1 MTTPL
6 TAEPTLT
13 DPLRRE
19 TTQEFPIRNP
29 IPLLAIGIF
38 EGQIFVGFT
47 EMRAAKKLL
56 RPHHS
61 SEKNKN
67 NKEHAV
73 LRAQEHFLHVQ
84 TQAMAELRRTVELLI
99 EKKE

>member
-47 EMRAAKKLL
+47 EMRAAKQLL

-61 SEKNKN
+61 SEKNKKN
-67 NKEHAV
+67 FVTHS
-73 LRAQEHFLHVQ
+73 
-84 TQAMAELRRTVELLI
+84 
-99 EKKE
+99 